1 MNWKKMV
8 LRLLRNRV
16 EVKAEVEIYK
26 GKLSLSKSKLS
37 EKNLNQFPT
46 SVL

>member
-1 MNWKKMV
+1 MV

-16 EVKAEVEIYK
+16 EVKAEVEVKIK
-26 GKLSLSKSKLS
+26 I